1 MKPSDSIDPSE
12 PESVQENRSEGRSR
26 HGLRRGPRSLI
37 ARRHALKTQESDTQA
52 LASNASIH
60 HQKAAPRK
68 RQFPLQKPRSEHSS
82 VRSSLARARRQ
93 YEQYGER
100 KAIQGKSLK
109 NAPVVEDDAPKLHK
123 VLAEA
128 GIGSRREMEEWIM
141 AGRISVNG
149 EPAHIGQRIMP
160 TDQVRINGKLLPR
173 KNAPCLPRILLYHKP
188 SGEIVSHA
196 DPQHR
201 PSVFDALP
209 PLKTGKWLFIG
220 RLDFNTE
227 GLLLL
232 TSSGELAYRFTHPR
246 HKVERAYAVRV
257 IGELSESARQQLLHG
272 VALEDGMANFLR
284 IQNGG
289 GEGVNRWYH
298 VTLAEGRNREVRR
311 LFDAAGIKVSRL
323 IRTRHGPV
331 TLPRGLKR
339 GRWEELDARQV
350 NAVLETVGLSAHAPE
365 PNINRSAFKPRRQ
378 PDPMQSSVDFSEYVN
393 GRGKAYPYA
402 QMRAQFNHARRPNR
416 ALPERR
422 ASYDDHR
429 SDMIRSRGRSWK
441 R

>member
-1 MKPSDSIDPSE
+1 MKSSRLIDPSE
-12 PESVQENRSEGRSR
+12 PESVSHSFASPSSAPTTVTGAYAGPPTDKGASNRENRSERRSR

-37 ARRHALKTQESDTQA
+37 ARRHALKTQESDAQA
-52 LASNASIH
+52 LVPNAPLH
-60 HQKAAPRK
+60 KKAVPRK
-68 RQFPLQKPRSEHSS
+68 RRFPLQKPFF
-82 VRSSLARARRQ
+82 A
-93 YEQYGER
+93 
-100 KAIQGKSLK
+100 
-109 NAPVVEDDAPKLHK
+109 VEDDSPKLHK

-128 GIGSRREMEEWIM
+128 GMGSRREMEEWIM

-149 EPAHIGQRIMP
+149 EPAHIGQRITP

-173 KNAPCLPRILLYHKP
+173 KNVHRLPRVLLYHKP

-201 PSVFDALP
+201 PSVFNALP
-209 PLKTGKWLFIG
+209 PLKTGKWISIG

-232 TSSGELAYRFTHPR
+232 TSSGELAHRFTHPR
-246 HKVERAYAVRV
+246 YKVEREYAVRV
-257 IGELSESARQQLLHG
+257 IGELSESVRQQLLHG

-289 GEGVNRWYH
+289 GEGINRWYH

-311 LFDAAGIKVSRL
+311 LFDAVGIKVSRL

-331 TLPRGLKR
+331 ALPRGLKR
-339 GRWEELDARQV
+339 GRWEALDARQI
-350 NAVLETVGLSAHAPE
+350 NALFETVGLSARASEHHT
-365 PNINRSAFKPRRQ
+365 NRSVFAPRRP
-378 PDPMQSSVDFSEYVN
+378 PDPMQSSVDFSEYGN
-393 GRGKAYPYA
+393 GQGKAYPYA
-402 QMRAQFNHARRPNR
+402 QMRVQLNHARRPNR

-422 ASYDDHR
+422 AGYDDYGRHSAMMR
-429 SDMIRSRGRSWK
+429 NRDRSWK

>member
-1 MKPSDSIDPSE
+1 MRQSWRTMRP
-12 PESVQENRSEGRSR
+12 NCTRCL
-26 HGLRRGPRSLI
+26 LR
-37 ARRHALKTQESDTQA
+37 QA
-52 LASNASIH
+52 LVRGAKWKSGLWRAASLSMANRRILASASCRRI
-60 HQKAAPRK
+60 KSALTESC
-68 RQFPLQKPRSEHSS
+68 F
-82 VRSSLARARRQ
+82 RARM
-93 YEQYGER
+93 
-100 KAIQGKSLK
+100 
-109 NAPVVEDDAPKLHK
+109 P
-123 VLAEA
+123 
-128 GIGSRREMEEWIM
+128 
-141 AGRISVNG
+141 
-149 EPAHIGQRIMP
+149 PACRASCYTTSQ
-160 TDQVRINGKLLPR
+160 
-173 KNAPCLPRILLYHKP
+173 
-188 SGEIVSHA
+188 A

>member
-1 MKPSDSIDPSE
+1 M
-12 PESVQENRSEGRSR
+12 R

-37 ARRHALKTQESDTQA
+37 ARRHATKAKESDQPDGQA
-52 LASNASIH
+52 LSSTSSLRR
-60 HQKAAPRK
+60 KTAPRK
-68 RQFPLQKPRSEHSS
+68 GQFPLQKRLP
-82 VRSSLARARRQ
+82 A
-93 YEQYGER
+93 
-100 KAIQGKSLK
+100 
-109 NAPVVEDDAPKLHK
+109 VEDDSPKLHK

-128 GIGSRREMEEWIM
+128 GIGSRREMEDWII

-160 TDQVRINGKLLPR
+160 ADQVRINGKLLPR
-173 KNAPCLPRILLYHKP
+173 KNACRLPRILLYHKP

-201 PSVFDALP
+201 PSVFNALP
-209 PLKTGKWLFIG
+209 PLKAGKWLSIG

-232 TSSGELAYRFTHPR
+232 TTSGELAHRFTHPR
-246 HKVERAYAVRV
+246 YKVEREYAVRV
-257 IGELSESARQQLLHG
+257 IGELSEPARQKLLRG

-311 LFDAAGIKVSRL
+311 LFDAVGVTVSRL

-331 TLPRGLKR
+331 ALPRSLKR
-339 GRWEELDARQV
+339 GRWEELDAQQV
-350 NAVLETVGLSAHAPE
+350 NALLATVGLSVRTSE
-365 PNINRSAFKPRRQ
+365 RKTSSAASMPRRQ
-378 PDPMQSSVDFSEYVN
+378 PDPMQTSVDFSEYGN
-393 GRGKAYPYA
+393 GRGSTHPYG
-402 QMRAQFNHARRPNR
+402 QMRTQLNHARRPER
-416 ALPERR
+416 TLLAPSSMRLPLARVRGQYERNP
-422 ASYDDHR
+422 ASAKR
-429 SDMIRSRGRSWK
+429 RKASR
-441 R
+441 